1 MFHITDEDQ
10 FMGLINQVAAE
21 PIDEE
26 PYSLVR
32 DPKPVVETVC
42 SFDGVQINLESW
54 TKGDGVSTNSEKV
67 GKAKTAPDPKLTKAA
82 PKSVNEKKED
92 GKIVEND
99 AVADKKKKD
108 QIVEVNADAE
118 VKAKTPADAGK
129 GSSFDTVAKSAAK
142 SNEGDAKSNK
152 KFAAGCDKQ
161 KKVDLFKDGV
171 KKLGVDAETKSK
183 VENFLKDFDEISKSF
198 TAKTESVD
206 AQMEGLWDNIK
217 QGAKNVAKKAA
228 GWVGNKMANAGQGL
242 KNFSQS
248 GNKTDAKPS
257 AETSAKKTE
266 PEDKSLTIKFNNSVA
281 LKLSDLLPNY
291 NGPMRTLEDV
301 SGKTAMAKYKGC
313 KCWMRNDPTKGEP
326 YVLFFNNGEQW
337 CKWSSGSAV
346 KSVFTGSEEPAEETT
361 PEASAETKPEA
372 SAEEPKASEASAEDP
387 KTTEA
392 SAEEPK
398 ASEASAEDPKT
409 TEASVEEPKASEAS
423 AEEPKASEASAEEPK
438 ASEASAEEQQGESQQ
453 INSQVENP
461 DKERSL
467 KEEIKAAEN
476 APNRLMTFKK
486 TNTDGSSRVRRLIV
500 KQLPDHMHNSYVII
514 DSEPESVLKAG
525 NVLEQSNDE
534 KNTFSVYNSLDE
546 FSTAAFNSTKPKYY
560 KVNSF
565 TLKNVKAD
573 SLANLPKPKARRPGN
588 TQSKVVKKN
597 EQSTPNVNQS
607 EQESHTNNETASQ
620 VKTDK
625 NGQVSM
631 DLK

>member
-183 VENFLKDFDEISKSF
+183 VDNFLKDFDEISKSF

-257 AETSAKKTE
+257 AETPAKKTE
-266 PEDKSLTIKFNNSVA
+266 PEDKSLTIKFNNSVT

-346 KSVFTGSEEPAEETT
+346 KSVFTGSEEPAEETK
-361 PEASAETKPEA
+361 PDASVETKPDATAETKPDATAETTPDA
-372 SAEEPKASEASAEDP
+372 SSEE
-387 KTTEA
+387 T
-392 SAEEPK
+392 
-398 ASEASAEDPKT
+398 
-409 TEASVEEPKASEAS
+409 
-423 AEEPKASEASAEEPK
+423 
-438 ASEASAEEQQGESQQ
+438 ESQNVFVPYIDGKGDRHRMIAKQ
-453 INSQVENP
+453 LSIGKNVIYVVIDADSSILKPGMALKQLFKEGYNKYKEPETKMLNQFEVYDSEQDALNSPFEPHKDKRIYNVSRIGKIRTTNKTKLPPLRKRNP
-461 DKERSL
+461 S
-467 KEEIKAAEN
+467 A
-476 APNRLMTFKK
+476 T
-486 TNTDGSSRVRRLIV
+486 TNTERPTTKPAPKESPTESTPV
-500 KQLPDHMHNSYVII
+500 K
-514 DSEPESVLKAG
+514 PE
-525 NVLEQSNDE
+525 D
-534 KNTFSVYNSLDE
+534 T
-546 FSTAAFNSTKPKYY
+546 STKPTVSDKEN
-560 KVNSF
+560 KDG
-565 TLKNVKAD
+565 TLD
-573 SLANLPKPKARRPGN
+573 LFN
-588 TQSKVVKKN
+588 T
-597 EQSTPNVNQS
+597 
-607 EQESHTNNETASQ
+607 
-620 VKTDK
+620 
-625 NGQVSM
+625 
-631 DLK
+631 

>member
-118 VKAKTPADAGK
+118 VKAKTPDDAGK

-248 GNKTDAKPS
+248 GNESAKDDKTTGVKTTEAKPS
-257 AETSAKKTE
+257 SDAPAEEKKPADDT
-266 PEDKSLTIKFNNSVA
+266 LTIKFSNSSKVT
-281 LKLSDLLPNY
+281 LSAPIDKYEEPV
-291 NGPMRTLEDV
+291 RTIQEV
-301 SGKTAMAKYKGC
+301 SGNALLEKYKGNE
-313 KCWMRNDPTKGEP
+313 CWVREDPE
-326 YVLFFNNGEQW
+326 NGKKAKISINIDG
-337 CKWSSGSAV
+337 KWKLWTSGSTV
-346 KSVFTGSEEPAEETT
+346 TSVFNGSEEPAEEPN
-361 PEASAETKPEA
+361 PETSVEETKASDAPVEETKASDTPVEETKASDA
-372 SAEEPKASEASAEDP
+372 SAEET
-387 KTTEA
+387 KTSDA
-392 SAEEPK
+392 SAEET
-398 ASEASAEDPKT
+398 KT
-409 TEASVEEPKASEAS
+409 SDAPVEEPKASD
-423 AEEPKASEASAEEPK
+423 
-438 ASEASAEEQQGESQQ
+438 ASAEEQQGESRQ
-453 INSQVENP
+453 IDHQVENP

-467 KEEIKAAEN
+467 NEEIKATEN
-476 APNRLMTFKK
+476 APNQLMTFKK
-486 TNTDGSSRVRRLIV
+486 TNTDGSTRVRRLIV

-525 NVLEQSNDE
+525 NVLVQTNKDN
-534 KNTFSVYNSLDE
+534 NTFSVYNSKDE
-546 FSTAAFNSTKPKYY
+546 FSTAAFTNAKPKYY

-573 SLANLPKPKARRPGN
+573 SLANLPKPKARRKLN
-588 TQSKVVKKN
+588 TQSKLVKEN
-597 EQSTPNVNQS
+597 EPSASNVNQS
-607 EQESHTNNETASQ
+607 EQKSHTKDETVSQ

>member
-183 VENFLKDFDEISKSF
+183 VDNFLKDFDEISKSF
-198 TAKTESVD
+198 TAKTESVN
-206 AQMEGLWDNIK
+206 AQMEGFGDVLKKGADKIK
-217 QGAKNVAKKAA
+217 QGAKNLA
-228 GWVGNKMANAGQGL
+228 GLAGRGL
-242 KNFSQS
+242 TKLGTHLNNMSQS

-257 AETSAKKTE
+257 DEAPAKKTE

-301 SGKTAMAKYKGC
+301 SGKTVLAKYKGC

-326 YVLFFNNGEQW
+326 YVLFFNNGEKW

-346 KSVFTGSEEPAEETT
+346 KSVFTGSEEPAEAPKTDASDGKATETT
-361 PEASAETKPEA
+361 AENPAETTAEKPAETTAEKPAEATAETPAETTAEKPAEATAENPAEATAENPAEETKSQNVFVPFIDGKGTKHRMIAKKFSIGKNDVYVVIDSDSSILTPGMALKQFFTKDNESETKMLNKFAVYDSEQDALNSSFDPHKDKKRIYNVSRIGTIKPTTKTKLPKLRAKSPATKLKDSNSGSEGNQIKNDSASANPETQA
-372 SAEEPKASEASAEDP
+372 NP
-387 KTTEA
+387 KTSTE
-392 SAEEPK
+392 SKPVTK
-398 ASEASAEDPKT
+398 
-409 TEASVEEPKASEAS
+409 
-423 AEEPKASEASAEEPK
+423 
-438 ASEASAEEQQGESQQ
+438 
-453 INSQVENP
+453 NS
-461 DKERSL
+461 
-467 KEEIKAAEN
+467 N
-476 APNRLMTFKK
+476 A
-486 TNTDGSSRVRRLIV
+486 
-500 KQLPDHMHNSYVII
+500 
-514 DSEPESVLKAG
+514 
-525 NVLEQSNDE
+525 DE
-534 KNTFSVYNSLDE
+534 TLDL
-546 FSTAAFNSTKPKYY
+546 FNK
-560 KVNSF
+560 
-565 TLKNVKAD
+565 
-573 SLANLPKPKARRPGN
+573 
-588 TQSKVVKKN
+588 
-597 EQSTPNVNQS
+597 
-607 EQESHTNNETASQ
+607 
-620 VKTDK
+620 
-625 NGQVSM
+625 
-631 DLK
+631 

>member
-82 PKSVNEKKED
+82 PKSANEKKED

-183 VENFLKDFDEISKSF
+183 VDNFLKDFDEISKSF
-198 TAKTESVD
+198 TAKTESVN
-206 AQMEGLWDNIK
+206 AQMEGFGDVLKKGADKIK
-217 QGAKNVAKKAA
+217 QGAKNLA
-228 GWVGNKMANAGQGL
+228 GLAGRGL
-242 KNFSQS
+242 TKLGTHLNNMSQS

-257 AETSAKKTE
+257 DAAPAKKTE

-301 SGKTAMAKYKGC
+301 SGKTVLAKYKGC

-326 YVLFFNNGEQW
+326 YVLFFNNGEKW

-346 KSVFTGSEEPAEETT
+346 KSVFTGSEEPAEETKPDAPAEKPAENT
-361 PEASAETKPEA
+361 AENTAEKPADNPAENPAEEPAENSAENTAEKPAENQANASANTSVEPSKETKPTNVLVPFIDGKGTKHRMIAKKFNIGNNVVYVVIDSDSSILKPGMALKQMFKQDGYNENN
-372 SAEEPKASEASAEDP
+372 EP
-387 KTTEA
+387 
-392 SAEEPK
+392 
-398 ASEASAEDPKT
+398 
-409 TEASVEEPKASEAS
+409 
-423 AEEPKASEASAEEPK
+423 
-438 ASEASAEEQQGESQQ
+438 
-453 INSQVENP
+453 
-461 DKERSL
+461 
-467 KEEIKAAEN
+467 EIKMLNKFVVYDTEHDAVTSPFDQPKDKRIYN
-476 APNRLMTFKK
+476 VSRIGTIKPTTK
-486 TNTDGSSRVRRLIV
+486 T
-500 KQLPDHMHNSYVII
+500 K
-514 DSEPESVLKAG
+514 
-525 NVLEQSNDE
+525 
-534 KNTFSVYNSLDE
+534 
-546 FSTAAFNSTKPKYY
+546 
-560 KVNSF
+560 
-565 TLKNVKAD
+565 
-573 SLANLPKPKARRPGN
+573 LPKPRAKSPATNPE
-588 TQSKVVKKN
+588 TPATPETSTESKTVAKN
-597 EQSTPNVNQS
+597 SNDDGTL
-607 EQESHTNNETASQ
+607 
-620 VKTDK
+620 
-625 NGQVSM
+625 
-631 DLK
+631 DLFNK

>member
-398 ASEASAEDPKT
+398 ASEASAE
-409 TEASVEEPKASEAS
+409 
-423 AEEPKASEASAEEPK
+423 
-438 ASEASAEEQQGESQQ
+438 EQQGESQQ

>member
-82 PKSVNEKKED
+82 PKSANEKKED

-183 VENFLKDFDEISKSF
+183 VDNFLKDFDEISKSF

-248 GNKTDAKPS
+248 GNESAKDDKTTGVKTTEAKPS
-257 AETSAKKTE
+257 SDAPAEEKKPADDT
-266 PEDKSLTIKFNNSVA
+266 LTIKFSNSSKVT
-281 LKLSDLLPNY
+281 LSAPIDKYEEPV
-291 NGPMRTLEDV
+291 RTIQEV
-301 SGKTAMAKYKGC
+301 SGNALLEKYKGNE
-313 KCWMRNDPTKGEP
+313 CWVREDPE
-326 YVLFFNNGEQW
+326 NGKKAKISINIDG
-337 CKWSSGSAV
+337 KWKLWTSGATV
-346 KSVFTGSEEPAEETT
+346 TSVFNGSEEPAEEPKT
-361 PEASAETKPEA
+361 PEASAEESKTPEA
-372 SAEEPKASEASAEDP
+372 SAEES
-387 KTTEA
+387 T
-392 SAEEPK
+392 
-398 ASEASAEDPKT
+398 
-409 TEASVEEPKASEAS
+409 ASEAS
-423 AEEPKASEASAEEPK
+423 AEESTASEASAEEST
-438 ASEASAEEQQGESQQ
+438 ASEASAKEQQGGSRQ
-453 INSQVENP
+453 IDSQVENP
-461 DKERSL
+461 DKEKSL
-467 KEEIKAAEN
+467 KEEIDAAKN

-486 TNTDGSSRVRRLIV
+486 SNTDGSTRVRRLIV
-500 KQLPDHMHNSYVII
+500 KQLPDHLHNSYVII

-525 NVLEQSNDE
+525 YVLEQSNKDKD
-534 KNTFSVYNSLDE
+534 KNTFSVYKSLDE
-546 FSTAAFNSTKPKYY
+546 FSTAKFDNTKPKYY

-565 TLKNVKAD
+565 TLKNTKAD
-573 SLANLPKPKARRPGN
+573 SLANLPKPKPRRLGN
-588 TQSKVVKKN
+588 TQSTVVEKN

-607 EQESHTNNETASQ
+607 GQESHTKDETASQ